1 MHTIPGL
8 DGDLI
13 EPMTGILEPQLRS
26 WRLGAVLF
34 TGFGLLALVIAAV
47 GMYSVASYGVS
58 QRTHEMGIRIALW
71 ARTSDVTDLV
81 VKEGAAIVG
90 TGIAV
95 GLVAS
100 LLLGR
105 FVASLLF
112 GVTPADPSVLIT
124 AAVVLC
130 LLGVVACLIPAWRAA
145 RVDPAVTLR
154 AE

>member
-26 WRLGAVLF
+26 WHLGAILF

-58 QRTHEMGIRIALW
+58 QRTHEMGIRVALG
-71 ARTSDVTDLV
+71 ARTSDIADLV
-81 VKEGAAIVG
+81 IKEGVTTVVA
-90 TGIAV
+90 GIAV
-95 GLVAS
+95 GIGGS

-112 GVTPADPSVLIT
+112 GITPRDPSVLIG
-124 AAVVLC
+124 AAAVLC
-130 LLGVVACLIPAWRAA
+130 LLGLVACLVPAWRAA
-145 RVDPAVTLR
+145 RVDPATALR